1 MEINLTKVEYSICG
15 NQGDAFELAANTLE
29 YSSFLYFVHVFMGS
43 DFCNREID
51 SVYSAFQMQDG
62 AEWIDFVFGDLSRN
76 PLFQRAK
83 GKVFQPEVA
92 YWIGYTYRQL
102 AIATKTHSR
111 DLIRIIP
118 PEDMMHLYPGY
129 HVLDPDDALERL
141 IGTYHLQI
149 PKNKE

>member
-1 MEINLTKVEYSICG
+1 METSLTKVEYSICN

-29 YSSFLYFVHVFMGS
+29 YNSFLYFVHVFMGS

-62 AEWIDFVFGDLSRN
+62 AEWVDFVFGDLDKN
-76 PLFQRAK
+76 PLFQKAK
-83 GKVFQPEVA
+83 DKIFQPETA
-92 YWIGYTYRQL
+92 YWIGCTYRQL
-102 AIATKTHSR
+102 AIATKIHSR

-118 PEDMMHLYPGY
+118 PEDMMQLYPGY

-141 IGTYHLQI
+141 ISTYRLQA
-149 PKNKE
+149 PDSKE